1 MLDAKLDGPSA
12 CGRARDGRERRETGS
27 IMGSEWGRID
37 KHSRGGAALLQRCL
51 GLGCL
56 DAWNRALPVQLQ
68 QSSVLQVPRPSGA
81 SDAVTR
87 CEPSF
92 HGLYNIRHSINGDG

>member
-1 MLDAKLDGPSA
+1 VAEQG
-12 CGRARDGRERRETGS
+12 DGRERRETGS

-56 DAWNRALPVQLQ
+56 DAWMLGTAPCLFSFNKVRFCRCL
-68 QSSVLQVPRPSGA
+68 VLQARQMLLHDA
-81 SDAVTR
+81 SHRSMGFTTL
-87 CEPSF
+87 
-92 HGLYNIRHSINGDG
+92 GIR